1 MTCHIDEQELARY
14 KNVCVSI
21 IKTSVN
27 TISKILVSDNNR
39 NETLK

>member
-1 MTCHIDEQELARY
+1 MSRKARY
-14 KNVCVSI
+14 KNVRVSI

-39 NETLK
+39 NEILK